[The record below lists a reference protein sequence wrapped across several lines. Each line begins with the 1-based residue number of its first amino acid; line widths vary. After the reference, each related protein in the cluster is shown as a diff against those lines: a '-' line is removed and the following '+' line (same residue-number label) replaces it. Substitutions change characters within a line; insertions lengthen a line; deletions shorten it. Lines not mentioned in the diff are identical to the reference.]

1 MGTTGE
7 KLQKILDTKSAIKD
21 AIIAKGVSI
30 SDSDTFA
37 SYATKISSISGSG
50 SGTTINMSDKTV
62 HFSIDDFYRALS
74 DITVNADTYTSIFDN
89 TTFSTLKSLHDT
101 YGAIIICNCINYG
114 YNGSNEYKIE
124 NVSTKYKEEL
134 AKNDWL
140 KFSYHQNYNE
150 TYDNTTEAS
159 TVLGYYQKC
168 HNAVLTWGN
177 ACNWSYTTRLASYT
191 GNDSIISTL
200 ANEGVLVI
208 LSSDDN
214 RVSYGL
220 TTTDNNYL
228 INNGYYYKNNCLYVR
243 THLRYENTA
252 FSGDN
257 FTNISNAVL
266 FTHEDYLQSQLANI
280 QTSFTWFNDN
290 GYEFG
295 DLQSL
300 GEFIATVNGNAS
312 NIKGNDPDTPE
323 ATEYTIT
330 NNLTNCTSNNTT
342 TSISANS
349 RYTATLTADDGY
361 TLDTPTII
369 MGGTDV
375 TSTVYS
381 NGTITINA
389 VTGDIII
396 TCSASVSGGETE
408 TINYVKD
415 IILDGSCYFNTGIKP
430 EATINIEAKF
440 YSTTGVQNC
449 ICGCATVIETNSTT
463 QVVMMRVNWS
473 NYQFMRGYNKAD
485 AVNLSTKATDDGYY
499 LGSGSSDG
507 TYGMPSEL
515 DLYIGALNV
524 AGTSQSYVCKSGT
537 KICYVKI
544 TINDVTVGDFN
555 AALDNEGNPCLYDK
569 ISKQFIYN
577 IGTGTLTYTA

>member
-7 KLQKILDTKSAIKD
+7 KLQKILDTKSAIKN

-37 SYATKISSISGSG
+37 SYATKISSISS
-50 SGTTINMSDKTV
+50 STTTINMSNKTV
-62 HFSIDDFYRALS
+62 HFSIDDFYRALG
-74 DITVNADTYTSIFDN
+74 DITINAATYTSIFDN
-89 TTFSTLKSLHDT
+89 TTFATLKTLHDT
-101 YGAIIICNCINYG
+101 YGAIIICNCYNYG

-124 NVSTKYKEEL
+124 NVTTKFKQEF
-134 AKNDWL
+134 AQNDWL
-140 KFSYHQNYNE
+140 KFSYHQNYDE
-150 TYDNTTEAS
+150 TYDSSTQAN
-159 TVLGYYQKC
+159 TVLEYYRKC
-168 HNAVLTWGN
+168 HDAVLSWAN
-177 ACNWSYTTRLASYT
+177 ECNWSYTIRLASYT

-200 ANEGVLVI
+200 ANEGVLVV
-208 LSSDDN
+208 LSADDD

-220 TTTDNNYL
+220 STTENNYL
-228 INNGYYYKNNCLYVR
+228 ISNGYYYKNNCLYVR
-243 THLRYENTA
+243 THFRYENAT
-252 FSGDN
+252 FNGDN
-257 FTNISNAVL
+257 FTNISNAVV

-569 ISKQFIYN
+569 VSKQYIYN